1 MDDQPEIKEASEKMV
16 NAAEVVKNIV
26 SQTVDATFELQKK
39 NDEHMTSILSNA
51 LREVFDAHKESGRF
65 VDVSRVPLLCKSIID
80 MQGNIKDIINKLD
93 TKFVT
98 SEAFWP
104 VRAIAYGLVG
114 IIMVSV
120 VGALLMLIMK

>member
-51 LREVFDAHKESGRF
+51 LREVFDMHKESGRF
-65 VDVSRVPLLCKSIID
+65 IDISRIPLICKSIIH
-80 MQGNIKDIINKLD
+80 MHENIKDINNKLD
-93 TKFVT
+93 SKFVT
-98 SEAFWP
+98 AEAFWP

>member
-51 LREVFDAHKESGRF
+51 LREVFDAHKNRGGSLM
-65 VDVSRVPLLCKSIID
+65 SRVSPFFVSQLLICK
-80 MQGNIKDIINKLD
+80 G
-93 TKFVT
+93 T
-98 SEAFWP
+98 
-104 VRAIAYGLVG
+104 
-114 IIMVSV
+114 
-120 VGALLMLIMK
+120 